1 MLSLSF
7 SQVAGLAGTVLLV
20 VAFGAWSSRKVRSA
34 QGYSLN
40 GRSAGAILI
49 AGSISGTAVGGS
61 STVGTAQMAASFGLS
76 GWWFTLGTGIA
87 LLVLAVFY
95 ARPLRRSGLE
105 TIPQYLTI
113 PYGRSAGPLA
123 SLVSSLGI
131 LFSAVA
137 SALAGIHLMVAMF
150 GLAPWLSAVVLVALV
165 LAYGLFGGLKGAGVS
180 GILKM
185 AVLWLS
191 LWIAGLYAAVSL
203 AQLPDFDAQFPAFPW
218 FSLWGRGAGETLYNL
233 MSLIVGVVCTQTY
246 VQAIYAASDTRVA
259 AVGAATAALITIPI
273 GLPSIAVG
281 MFMHARHP
289 ELAPVLALPVY
300 LIQYL
305 PGVLGGIGLAGILI
319 SVVGSIAG
327 LALGIGTMMAND
339 IGRGLFGLTD
349 DATILMINRACVLGV
364 GAVSMLIALSALD
377 SYVLDWNYMSMA
389 LRGAAVFLPLSL
401 AVFCPGRLSAPWA
414 IASMIGSTAAAV
426 AVRLVVPLPINPL
439 MTGLAVSAGV
449 VGIGLLRGS
458 ATKRRDPP
466 AA

>member
-1 MLSLSF
+1 MLSLSV
-7 SQVAGLAGTVLLV
+7 SQLAGLVGTVLAV
-20 VAFGAWSSRKVRSA
+20 VAFGAWSSRNVRSA

-40 GRSAGAILI
+40 GRSAGSILI

-87 LLVLAVFY
+87 LLVLAAFY

-150 GLAPWLSAVVLVALV
+150 GMAPWVAAAVLVVLV
-165 LAYGLFGGLKGAGVS
+165 LAYGMFGGLKGAGVS

-185 AVLWLS
+185 AVLWLT
-191 LWIAGLYAAVSL
+191 LWIAGGYAGLSL
-203 AQLPDFDAQFPAFPW
+203 AAMPDFDTLFPAFPW
-218 FSLWGRGAGETLYNL
+218 FSLWGRGTGETLYNL

-300 LIQYL
+300 MISYL
-305 PGVLGGIGLAGILI
+305 PGWIGGIGLAGILM

-339 IGRGLFGLTD
+339 IGRGLLGVRD
-349 DATILMINRACVLGV
+349 DTTILLINRVSVLGV
-364 GAVSMLIALSALD
+364 TAVSMLIALSALD

-389 LRGAAVFLPLSL
+389 LRGASVFLPLSL
-401 AVFCPGRLSAPWA
+401 AVFWPGRLPALWA
-414 IASMIGSTAAAV
+414 VGSMVGSTAAAV
-426 AVRLVVPLPINPL
+426 AVRVLLPLPINPL

-449 VGIGLLRGS
+449 VCLGLLRGT
-458 ATKRRDPP
+458 ATNRRDTPP
-466 AA
+466 A